1 MNELLINIDKI
12 YANNNTI
19 TRLKKELDLK
29 ETDLI
34 AFIKNKLL
42 DENCKFIRIGT
53 QYYCNIDNFRIVIY
67 AKTYRIITIIK
78 YKSKFHQK

>member
-19 TRLKKELDLK
+19 TRLRKKLDLD

-34 AFIKNKLL
+34 AFVKNKLL
-42 DENCKFIRIGT
+42 DDNCKFIRIGN
-53 QYYCNIDNFRIVIY
+53 QYNCIIDNYRIVIY
-67 AKTYRIITIIK
+67 TKTYRIITIVK
-78 YKSKFHQK
+78 YPY